1 MNLDFDINIAAGYKS
16 PTQIA
21 RVLTEHWVSQN
32 VYCPSCGSPRL
43 EDLPNNSPVADFR
56 CPACQFEYELK
67 SQKDKL
73 ANKIVDGAYDSMIK
87 RINSKRSPHF
97 FLLHYSSSFRVHD
110 FFVIPSHYF
119 VDEIIEKRKP
129 LKSSARRAGWI
140 GCNILL
146 HQIPSTGKI
155 FFIKK
160 GQEKSKKD
168 VLENWSKTAFLA
180 NRKSESRGWLVQM
193 LNILDKIESTEFSLN
208 QIYSFEDQMK
218 RIFPNNNFIREKMR
232 QQLQV
237 LRDQGV
243 IEFRGHGVYRK
254 LMGK

>member
-1 MNLDFDINIAAGYKS
+1 MNLNFDVNFAVGYKNS
-16 PTQIA
+16 TQIA
-21 RVLTEHWVSQN
+21 RVLTENWVSKN
-32 VYCPSCGSPRL
+32 IFCPSCGNPKL

-73 ANKIVDGAYDSMIK
+73 ANKIVDGAFDSMIN
-87 RINSKRSPHF
+87 RINSTKSPHF
-97 FLLHYSSSFRVHD
+97 FLLNYSNSLRVQD

-119 VDEIIEKRKP
+119 VDDIIEKRKP

-155 FFIKK
+155 FYIKN
-160 GQEKSKKD
+160 GQEKSKKE
-168 VLENWSKTAFLA
+168 VLHNWSKTAFLA
-180 NRKSESRGWLVQM
+180 NRKKESRGWLVQI
-193 LNILDKIESTEFSLN
+193 LNILDKIKADDFSLN
-208 QIYSFEDQMK
+208 QVYAYEVELR

-243 IEFRGHGVYRK
+243 IEFRGRGAYRK
-254 LMGK
+254 LLN